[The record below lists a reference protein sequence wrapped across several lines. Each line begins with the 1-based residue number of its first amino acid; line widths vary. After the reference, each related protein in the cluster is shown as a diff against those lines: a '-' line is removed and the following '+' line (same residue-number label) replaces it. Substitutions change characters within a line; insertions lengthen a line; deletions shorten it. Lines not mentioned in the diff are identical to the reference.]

1 MKHVWALLIKFTAI
15 GTMLFPF
22 LSIFNNA
29 SLMTIL
35 FITVVTTVVSY
46 FLGDLYLLPKLGNFK
61 STLAD
66 FGLSFLLIWIISAV
80 FINSTSDMLL
90 TTLFSALL
98 VAGVEPLFHLYMK
111 THIFSDSAESV
122 IPGVYK
128 GDLMMTEYSE
138 ELDDQNF
145 KKEAKNPDNQG
156 ESNQSK

>member
-1 MKHVWALLIKFTAI
+1 
-15 GTMLFPF
+15 
-22 LSIFNNA
+22 
-29 SLMTIL
+29 
-35 FITVVTTVVSY
+35 
-46 FLGDLYLLPKLGNFK
+46 
-61 STLAD
+61 
-66 FGLSFLLIWIISAV
+66 
-80 FINSTSDMLL
+80 MLL

-138 ELDDQNF
+138 ELDDQNL